1 MIFIFIYVD
10 FERIVVYVGQ
20 YRIMCFFCF
29 FVICVI
35 SVLDPTTYTPSP
47 RKILDFH
54 DTNSKST
61 QDLGFFK
68 NHTRVSRVLA
78 GTCVVFQVLL
88 FFTNA
93 SFLSQNYSER
103 QNFVSIA
110 LDNSQ
115 NLEKKNIFFRAH
127 SSISKSLTGS

>member
-1 MIFIFIYVD
+1 MLINLFNILEHVDIYP
-10 FERIVVYVGQ
+10 
-20 YRIMCFFCF
+20 
-29 FVICVI
+29 
-35 SVLDPTTYTPSP
+35 VLEPTTSTPSP

-68 NHTRVSRVLA
+68 NHTRVSRILA
-78 GTCVVFQVLL
+78 GTCVGFQVLL

-93 SFLSQNYSER
+93 SILSQNYSQR
-103 QNFVSIA
+103 QTFGSIA

-115 NLEKKNIFFRAH
+115 NLEKKTFFFEPTAAFPR
-127 SSISKSLTGS
+127 S